1 MSPSLD
7 ATEAAPLPDE
17 MATLK
22 ALLRAERLTAAKPT
36 GQNEHLAAIVKEL
49 RQALFGRRP
58 EKMGLPDQL

>member
-22 ALLRAERLTAAKPT
+22 ALLRAERLTAAKLT
-36 GQNEHLAAIVKEL
+36 GQNEHLRGIVKEL
-49 RQALFGRRP
+49 VREAP
-58 EKMGLPDQL
+58 